1 MPPSCIIIPKFKY
14 THFGFVCAFFIV
26 APSVSLSATTTA
38 TQGNPL
44 SLDCNPIGQPSPSV
58 TWYKDNIQLIPNSRI
73 SIDNEDRLMF
83 SSVIS
88 ADGGSYRC
96 EATNSAGMDSATT
109 TLTVLGRCTYMFTY
123 MYTCTSKATMRDL
136 LHVA

>member
-1 MPPSCIIIPKFKY
+1 MFQITIIYHRFPSLYYNSVLKLTFL
-14 THFGFVCAFFIV
+14 HMLFAV
-26 APSVSLSATTTA
+26 APSVALSATTTA

-58 TWYKDNIQLIPNSRI
+58 TWYKDNVQLVPNSRI
-73 SIDNEDRLMF
+73 SIDGEDRLVF

-96 EATNSAGMDSATT
+96 EASNSAGMDSATT
-109 TLTVLGRCTYMFTY
+109 TLTVLGR
-123 MYTCTSKATMRDL
+123 
-136 LHVA
+136 